1 MTARPVSLALRAATA
16 LRGAVAAVATF
27 MGIIAGWGFVL
38 CAFFIA
44 AEVLGRALLGA
55 STGSTVELSGY
66 MLAFGLSWGLAHAL
80 AQRSHVRIDVLIN
93 RLPRPARVPL
103 HLLSLALLAV
113 FIGFVAKGAWD
124 LVDESLLFNASDISA
139 LRTPL
144 AIPQGLWAAGLVVFL
159 LLILCML
166 VENLLLALAGDAR
179 QVERNLSSRSYT
191 EEAEEALEALNQAK
205 TSAAP
210 GTQP

>member
-1 MTARPVSLALRAATA
+1 MQSRPANLMLRAAA
-16 LRGAVAAVATF
+16 GLRGSVTLVATG
-27 MGIIAGWGFVL
+27 MGIVAGWGFVL

-44 AEVLGRALLGA
+44 FEVLARALLRV

-80 AQRSHVRIDVLIN
+80 AQRSHVRIDIMIN
-93 RLPRPARVPL
+93 RLPRPMRVPL

-113 FIGFVAKGAWD
+113 FVGFVAYGACM
-124 LVDESLLFNASDISA
+124 LVDESLLFNATDISA

-159 LLILCML
+159 LLIICML
-166 VENLLLALAGDAR
+166 IENLLLALAGDAR
-179 QVERNLSSRSYT
+179 EVERNLSSRSYS
-191 EEAEEALEALNQAK
+191 EEAEEALEALRDAR
-205 TSAAP
+205 AP
-210 GTQP
+210 GAKP

>member
-1 MTARPVSLALRAATA
+1 LLRAATA
-16 LRGAVAAVATF
+16 LRGLVAAIATA
-27 MGIIAGWGFVL
+27 MGIVAGWGFVL

-44 AEVLGRALLGA
+44 FEVLARAFLGV
-55 STGSTVELSGY
+55 STGSTVEISGY

-80 AQRSHVRIDVLIN
+80 AQRGHVRIDILIN

-103 HLLSLALLAV
+103 HLLSLALLAAFV
-113 FIGFVAKGAWD
+113 GFVAKGAWD
-124 LVDESLLFNASDISA
+124 LVDESLLFNATDISA

-179 QVERNLSSRSYT
+179 QVERNLSSRGYA
-191 EEAEEALEALNQAK
+191 EEAEEALEALKEAEAVA
-205 TSAAP
+205 TP
-210 GTQP
+210 GTKP